1 MNLTSCTLSSGL
13 SGGNKKQVELTAHG
27 RFQPFETDRSRTFA
41 VVSERLQWVDSVE
54 KVGFSADLNSGTTI
68 A

>member
-1 MNLTSCTLSSGL
+1 VSFS
-13 SGGNKKQVELTAHG
+13 VESPNDQLNFFG
-27 RFQPFETDRSRTFA
+27 FVGIFECPLLA
-41 VVSERLQWVDSVE
+41 DSVE

>member
-1 MNLTSCTLSSGL
+1 LEIDLSLPAERVVRDQQNRPAADG
-13 SGGNKKQVELTAHG
+13 H
-27 RFQPFETDRSRTFA
+27 DRPLLA
-41 VVSERLQWVDSVE
+41 DSVE